1 MANKTLSTQII
12 LRNGTTTEWEA
23 STKILKK
30 GEVGIDTTKNEIRIG
45 DGEHTWKNLKIAGA
59 DQAAIQALIDQAEDK
74 VTVVKAGDG
83 TIDEA
88 LATITSPSQGDM
100 AIIEQKFGDVAKADG
115 TRTSRTA
122 YSYDGEKWC
131 AMDGNYNA
139 ENVYFDSDLTY
150 TAPIGVKTVPASGF
164 GTISAAGKNVKE
176 VLASILAKEKNPD
189 KTNPA
194 VSFSTQEGFGTY
206 EIGTKK
212 NLSYTASLSAGS
224 YTYGPATGIAAQS
237 WSVSCTDVD
246 GVKTSATG
254 VFENV
259 VAEATPKT
267 ITATAT
273 YNEGAV
279 PNTNLGNKYPAG
291 KIAAGSAS
299 KTSKEFVGVRY
310 MFWGPVTTDI
320 ELNSANIRAL
330 GHKEASASKT
340 LGTFGAGAGAKK
352 VIVAVPAG
360 KKITNVIMPS
370 ALNADVTALFVKQN
384 TTISVEGA
392 NGYAGAAYNVYVY
405 QPASIGAGE
414 TYSVTIG

>member
-1 MANKTLSTQII
+1 MAEKTLTTQII

-23 STKILKK
+23 STKVLKL
-30 GEVGIDTTKNEIRIG
+30 GEIGIDTTKNEIRIG
-45 DGEHTWKNLKIAGA
+45 DGTHTWKDLKIAGA
-59 DQAAIQALIDQAEDK
+59 DQEAIQALIDKAEDK
-74 VTVVKAGDG
+74 VSVLLVDG
-83 TIDEA
+83 NETDTEK
-88 LATITSPSQGDM
+88 LATIANPAQGDM
-100 AIIEQKFGDVAKADG
+100 AIIERAVATNAN
-115 TRTSRTA
+115 SHTA
-122 YSYDGEKWC
+122 YAYDGEKWC

-150 TAPIGVKTVPASGF
+150 TAPIGVMTVPASGA

-194 VSFSTQEGFGTY
+194 VSFNSQGGFGTY
-206 EIGTKK
+206 EIGTKQ

-224 YTYGPATGIAAQS
+224 YTYGPKTGIAAQS
-237 WSVSCTDVD
+237 WSVSCTGVD
-246 GVKTSATG
+246 GAKTTATG

-259 VAEATPKT
+259 VAEATSKT

-279 PNTNLGNKYPAG
+279 PKTNLGNDYPAG

-299 KTSKEFVGVRY
+299 KTSNALVGVRY

-320 ELNSANIRAL
+320 ELNSANIRAIA
-330 GHKEASASKT
+330 HKKAVDT
-340 LGTFGAGAGAKK
+340 GVLDTFGAGDGAKK
-352 VIVAVPAG
+352 VIVAVPADR
-360 KKITNVIMPS
+360 KISKVLMPS
-370 ALNADVTALFVKQN
+370 ALNADVTALFVKQS
-384 TTISVEGA
+384 TTVSVEGA

-405 QPASIGAGE
+405 QPASIDAGE

>member
-1 MANKTLSTQII
+1 MANKTLTTQII
-12 LRNGTTTEWEA
+12 LRNGTTTEWKA

-45 DGEHTWKNLKIAGA
+45 DGKNTWENLKIAGA

-74 VTVVKAGDG
+74 VTVVQAGDG

-139 ENVYFDSDLTY
+139 ENVYFDDDLTY
-150 TAPIGVKTVPASGF
+150 TAAIGVLAKPSG
-164 GTISAAGKNVKE
+164 SAKLAAKGKNIKQ
-176 VLASILAKEKNPD
+176 VLASVLAKKENPS

-194 VSFSTQEGFGTY
+194 VSFNSLGDLGTY

-224 YTYGPATGIAAQS
+224 YTYGPATGIIAQS
-237 WSVSCTDVD
+237 WSVNCTGIADA
-246 GVKTSATG
+246 KTSATG
-254 VFENV
+254 TFENV
-259 VAEATPKT
+259 VAEETPKT

-279 PNTNLGNKYPAG
+279 PKNNLGDDYPAG
-291 KIAAGSAS
+291 KIEAGSAS
-299 KTSKEFVGVRY
+299 KTSDALVGVRY

-330 GHKEASASKT
+330 AHKKAVGNGT
-340 LGTFGAGAGAKK
+340 LDTFSAGAGAKK

-360 KKITNVIMPS
+360 KKVTKVLMPS
-370 ALNADVTALFVKQN
+370 AMNADATANFVKQAG
-384 TTISVEGA
+384 SVQVEGA
-392 NGYAGAAYNVYVY
+392 EGFTAAAYNVWVY
-405 QPASIGAGE
+405 QPASIDSTE

>member
-1 MANKTLSTQII
+1 MAEKTLTTQII
-12 LRNGTTTEWEA
+12 LRNGTTSEWEA
-23 STKILKK
+23 SKKILKL

-45 DGEHTWKNLKIAGA
+45 DGKNIWKDLKIAGA
-59 DQAAIQALIDQAEDK
+59 DQAAIQALIDKAEDK
-74 VTVVKAGDG
+74 VSVLVVDG
-83 TIDEA
+83 NETDTEM
-88 LATITSPSQGDM
+88 LATIANPAQGDM
-100 AIIEQKFGDVAKADG
+100 AIVERAVATNAN
-115 TRTSRTA
+115 SHTA
-122 YSYDGEKWC
+122 YAYDGENWC

-139 ENVYFDSDLTY
+139 ENVYFSDDLTY
-150 TAPIGVKTVPASGF
+150 TAAIGVLPKPSG
-164 GTISAAGKNVKE
+164 SAKLAAKGKNIKQ
-176 VLASILAKEKNPD
+176 VLASVLAKEENPS

-194 VSFSTQEGFGTY
+194 VSFDSQGGFGTY

-224 YTYGPATGIAAQS
+224 YTYGPKTGITAQS
-237 WSVSCTDVD
+237 WSVSCT
-246 GVKTSATG
+246 GVAEAKTSATG
-254 VFENV
+254 TFENV

-267 ITATAT
+267 VTATAT

-279 PNTNLGNKYPAG
+279 PKTNLGNDYPDG

-299 KTSKEFVGVRY
+299 KTSNKFVGVRY

-330 GHKEASASKT
+330 AKNKAVSNGA
-340 LGTFGAGAGAKK
+340 LDTFGAGAGAKK
-352 VIVAVPAG
+352 VIVAVPADR
-360 KKITNVIMPS
+360 KISKVLMPS
-370 ALNADVTALFVKQN
+370 ALNADVTALFVKQS

-405 QPASIGAGE
+405 QPASIDAGE